1 MLKDVQRLRN
11 SKRVCHWIRG
21 RVCFSSLLDAGNDN
35 YDGCLREVMRILVP
49 DPATVNIDGEGV
61 VHLSSNEFTFDKS
74 ERHTNTSSWT
84 FSRHRHQ
91 AYSVR
96 NIEEIVSV
104 AHRICMV
111 YYFVADVK
119 VGMDDRSH
127 ETSTFKKPYEF

>member
-1 MLKDVQRLRN
+1 MFTR
-11 SKRVCHWIRG
+11 S
-21 RVCFSSLLDAGNDN
+21 DAKNG
-35 YDGCLREVMRILVP
+35 VP
-49 DPATVNIDGEGV
+49 DSATVNIDGEGV

-84 FSRHRHQ
+84 FSRHRRQ

-119 VGMDDRSH
+119 VGMDDPSH

>member
-1 MLKDVQRLRN
+1 
-11 SKRVCHWIRG
+11 
-21 RVCFSSLLDAGNDN
+21 
-35 YDGCLREVMRILVP
+35 MRRMVP
-49 DPATVNIDGEGV
+49 HLETINIDGGMGA
-61 VHLSSNEFTFDKS
+61 HLSSNELTFDKS

-84 FSRHRHQ
+84 FSRHRRQ

-104 AHRICMV
+104 THRICMV

-119 VGMDDRSH
+119 VGMDDPSH

>member
-1 MLKDVQRLRN
+1 MFTR
-11 SKRVCHWIRG
+11 S
-21 RVCFSSLLDAGNDN
+21 DAKNGA
-35 YDGCLREVMRILVP
+35 P

-74 ERHTNTSSWT
+74 EPWSNTNTPSWT
-84 FSRHRHQ
+84 FPRHCRQ

-119 VGMDDRSH
+119 VGMEAPSH